1 MASKKYTQGKNYF
14 KQLVA
19 LRERCCTK
27 LTGVRVTAILVTDK
41 GIFEGVNYENIICS
55 LSMCAERTAVYAGI
69 TKGMKK
75 IYEVHLLPAIPGMT
89 MCGSCRQLVYGFG
102 GDEIKIYTYNSQNGT
117 RTVCKLGQLMP
128 KATLI
133 AKI

>member
-1 MASKKYTQGKNYF
+1 MVNRKYTPGKNYF
-14 KQLVA
+14 KELKA
-19 LRERCCTK
+19 LRERCNVK

-55 LSMCAERTAVYAGI
+55 LSQCAERTAVYAGV

-75 IYEVHLLPAIPGMT
+75 IYEVHVLPAIPGMT
-89 MCGSCRQLVYGFG
+89 MCGVCRQLVYSFG
-102 GDEIKIYTYNSQNGT
+102 GDNIMVYTYNSQTGK

-128 KATLI
+128 QGYTI
-133 AKI
+133 S